1 MEKRRGRI
9 FPGGRNLLLFL
20 LAALVIIALTASG
33 CGRGQEEGP
42 PENGGTNQ
50 AEEQNSATGDGTGDE
65 NEVVTLF
72 FADDQ
77 AEKLVAE
84 EREVK
89 KDQLP
94 AAVVEELIRGSKT
107 GLGRT
112 IPEGTKLLSIQVED
126 GVAYV
131 DFSQEFKDNHWGG
144 SAGELMTV
152 YSIVNS
158 LARLDGID
166 RVQFLLEGEVQEELL
181 GHMYYGEPIEP
192 DWNLVE
198 E

>member
-20 LAALVIIALTASG
+20 LAALVIITLTASG

-42 PENGGTNQ
+42 PENGGTKQ
-50 AEEQNSATGDGTGDE
+50 GEEQNSATGDGTGDE

-94 AAVVEELIRGSKT
+94 AAVVEELIKGSET

-112 IPEGTKLLSIQVED
+112 IPEGTKLLSIQVKD

-144 SAGELMTV
+144 SAGELGHDFRRAVRRHNAQLMAD
-152 YSIVNS
+152 
-158 LARLDGID
+158 L
-166 RVQFLLEGEVQEELL
+166 QFCQAVKAALQL
-181 GHMYYGEPIEP
+181 GQVRFAAH
-192 DWNLVE
+192 
-198 E
+198 